1 MVINLYPDPN
11 SQPNMYFIVLGD
23 KCNSWIF
30 ISLDF
35 FFFFPWIF
43 VFHKYSSFI
52 PRSFST
58 FGDIFLS
65 YLSSWIENKER
76 RYTFDC

>member
-35 FFFFPWIF
+35 FFFFSLKICFPQ
-43 VFHKYSSFI
+43 VFLLYS
-52 PRSFST
+52 
-58 FGDIFLS
+58 
-65 YLSSWIENKER
+65 
-76 RYTFDC
+76 